1 MKLNNDGITFL
12 RKFLNLPEG
21 EMEVCKELMDRFDL
35 RVSALTK
42 GEEGSFILD
51 KHDESFM
58 E

>member
-1 MKLNNDGITFL
+1 LNNDGITFL